1 MSEIQVTNQTEY
13 CTCQRCRSVT
23 AGYEDDFGYWD
34 VCFSCGKKL
43 EAGITTTITMMAKI
57 MMIFG
62 ISKCTKFKRGY
73 ES

>member
-43 EAGITTTITMMAKI
+43 EAGHHYYNHYDGEDHDDLWNI
-57 MMIFG
+57 
-62 ISKCTKFKRGY
+62 
-73 ES
+73 